1 MTEATLLARL
11 SKSPLLEGVSPDSLQ
26 TLVAQAKALQS
37 YPAGRTLLLEDAGGS
52 VVYLLLSG
60 WIKIRR
66 STPTDPLTLAVLGSP
81 CWFGEMAVL
90 EQSPRSGDVV
100 SLSDVEVLPIRAPE
114 FKQLLMREPIL
125 SFRLAQALA
134 QRLRQTNQLFYLR
147 QQSAAVRLLFVLVQ
161 LASIY
166 GEPLPRGKQIMN
178 VSQHDLAD
186 LASVTVQEA
195 TTILERL
202 QQQKA
207 VLIND
212 SSGKMELL
220 QYEKM
225 LQATQLI

>member
-11 SKSPLLEGVSPDSLQ
+11 STSPFLKGVSPDSLQ
-26 TLVAQAKALQS
+26 MLVAQAPSPQT
-37 YPAGRTLLLEDAGGS
+37 YPTGRTLLLEDAGGS

-66 STPTDPLTLAVLGSP
+66 STPTAPLTLAVLGAP

-90 EQSPRSGDVV
+90 EQSPRSSDVV
-100 SLSDVEVLPIRAPE
+100 TLTDIEVLPIRAPE
-114 FKQLLMREPIL
+114 FKELLMREPIL

-147 QQSAAVRLLFVLVQ
+147 HQSAAVRLLFVLVQ

-166 GEPLPRGKQIMN
+166 GEPLPKGKQIFN
-178 VSQHDLAD
+178 VSHSDLAD
-186 LASVTVQEA
+186 LASVTVEEA

-207 VLIND
+207 VVIND
-212 SSGKMELL
+212 MSGKLELL

>member
-1 MTEATLLARL
+1 MTEVTLLARL
-11 SKSPLLEGVSPDSLQ
+11 TNSPLLEGVSPDSLQ
-26 TLVAQAKALQS
+26 TLVAQARSLQT

-66 STPTDPLTLAVLGSP
+66 STPTVPLTLAVLGAP

-90 EQSPRSGDVV
+90 EQSPRSSDVV
-100 SLSDVEVLPIRAPE
+100 TLTDIEVLPIRAPE

-125 SFRLAQALA
+125 SFRLAQTLA

-147 QQSAAVRLLFVLVQ
+147 QQSPAVRLLFVLVQ
-161 LASIY
+161 LASIS
-166 GEPLPRGKQIMN
+166 GEPLPKGKQIIN
-178 VSQHDLAD
+178 ISHSDLAD
-186 LASVTVQEA
+186 LASVRVEEA
-195 TTILERL
+195 TTFLERL

-207 VLIND
+207 VVIND
-212 SSGKMELL
+212 SSGKLELL